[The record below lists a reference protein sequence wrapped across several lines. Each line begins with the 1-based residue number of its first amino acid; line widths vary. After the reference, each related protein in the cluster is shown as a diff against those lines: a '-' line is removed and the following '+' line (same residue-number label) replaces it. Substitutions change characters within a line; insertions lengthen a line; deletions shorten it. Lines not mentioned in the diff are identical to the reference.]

1 MLVMTLYTSWVQAA
15 ANFILYFMWTIFL
28 DSFLD
33 KRFTTFKTWCI
44 WLPAYPVMM
53 LLCAV
58 FPIGTIWRSLLAP
71 IVYLAVCFTV
81 YSSKPTRIFFGAA
94 SALMIMTLCELVII
108 MIFPNA
114 ICPPYYLIK
123 LSAEKQ
129 IGMYIV
135 YLSLNAIALWLGA
148 LLLGRYRSSL
158 STKEW
163 LLYTV
168 FPCSQVVLVAAWYGS
183 IINGENSTTFP
194 TQLAALLVCV
204 AADLGMYYAVRGMAQ
219 RAELRTE
226 NAMLE
231 KQIDSQKEHYSALT
245 EQYENIRRM
254 RHDIDNHLYTMQILL
269 QNGQTAEAEAYISEL
284 QPGSGYK
291 SSLGR
296 CENPVADAFLFSR
309 VNELKKQGIEVDA
322 DVVLP
327 HDVGV
332 TSADL
337 VCAFGNLLDNA
348 AEACTMA
355 DDKCIKLRAFA
366 KGGYILID
374 TVNPVPHGK
383 REKTRRIPDME
394 RGVGFHILSE
404 LSEKYDGEFTSC
416 VRDGRFYVSLTLKEM
431 AVDAENSSM

>member
-1 MLVMTLYTSWVQAA
+1 MTLYTSWVQEI
-15 ANFILYFMWTIFL
+15 ANLILYIMWTLFL
-28 DSFLD
+28 NSFLE
-33 KRFTTFKTWCI
+33 KRYSVLATWCI
-44 WLPAYPVMM
+44 WLPEYLLLMFTGVLFPV
-53 LLCAV
+53 
-58 FPIGTIWRSLLAP
+58 GTLWRSLIPLTTLFIICF
-71 IVYLAVCFTV
+71 IVYGD
-81 YSSKPTRIFFGAA
+81 KPTRILFGAA
-94 SALMIMTLCELVII
+94 ITQMTMVLCELIALCF
-108 MIFPNA
+108 FPDSFK
-114 ICPPYYLIK
+114 PPYYIVGLP
-123 LSAEKQ
+123 AERQ
-129 IGMYIV
+129 ISMFSV
-135 YLSLNAIALWLGA
+135 YLPMNAAALWA
-148 LLLGRYRSSL
+148 AAVLLGRYRSSL
-158 STKEW
+158 SAQEW
-163 LLYTV
+163 MLYSL
-168 FPCSQVVLVAAWYGS
+168 FPFSQLVLAGAWYGS
-183 IINGENSTTFP
+183 IVNGKNYTTLA
-194 TQLAALLVCV
+194 TQIIAVVVCAASDVGL
-204 AADLGMYYAVRGMAQ
+204 YYAVRGMAQ
-219 RAELRTE
+219 RAELRAE

-309 VNELKKQGIEVDA
+309 VSELKKQGIEVDA

-327 HDVGV
+327 YDVGV

-383 REKTRRIPDME
+383 NEKTRRIPDME
-394 RGVGFHILSE
+394 RGVGFHILNE
-404 LSEKYDGEFTSC
+404 LAGKYDGEFTSC